1 MSTPQVRRTH
11 RDPPVVRNLVTGT
24 LLGLA
29 LGIGVAR
36 ADPGRLEPLEVKD
49 NPGRLHAYVYVPTR
63 LAERPA
69 LVVAQHG
76 CSQRAADFDD
86 ETGWTALADEAG
98 FVLLLPEQSPYNNPN
113 RCFNWFN
120 PKDYRRNRGE
130 PESVR
135 HQVETLLARYPIDR
149 NRIFVTGLSAGA
161 GMTSVLL
168 ATHPDLFAGGA
179 VVAGVPYGCAA
190 NAFQALPCMQFGNRL
205 VNGPATWAARVR
217 EAAPPGT
224 SRWPQVAIWH
234 DAADPVVNPFNAE
247 SSLLQWTAVHDIDQA
262 PEIDER
268 IGTHHRR
275 VYMDSQGLPRV
286 ELWITERVGH
296 ATPIDPETGCGR
308 DDPARKTDFVTD
320 ADLCATRHIARFWG
334 LVE

>member
-1 MSTPQVRRTH
+1 MLLLGAT
-11 RDPPVVRNLVTGT
+11 L
-24 LLGLA
+24 LLGL
-29 LGIGVAR
+29 AR
-36 ADPGRLEPLEVKD
+36 ADPGGLEPVEVND
-49 NPGRLHAYVYVPTR
+49 NPGRLDAYVYVPAR

-69 LVVAQHG
+69 LVVALHG
-76 CSQRAADFDD
+76 CAQRASDFDD
-86 ETGWTALADEAG
+86 ETGWTALAEEAG
-98 FVLLLPEQSPYNNPN
+98 FVLLLPEQSPYNNPT
-113 RCFNWFN
+113 RCFNWFS
-120 PKDYRRNRGE
+120 PLDARRNLGE
-130 PESVR
+130 PESIR

-179 VVAGVPYGCAA
+179 VVGGVPYRCAA

-205 VNGPATWAARVR
+205 VRGPEDWAARVR

-224 SRWPQVAIWH
+224 TRWPRVAIWH
-234 DAADPVVNPFNAE
+234 DAGDPIVNPFNAE
-247 SSLLQWTAVHDIDQA
+247 SSMLQWTAVHGIDQA

-268 IGTHHRR
+268 IGPHRRR
-275 VYMDSQGLPRV
+275 VYADTEGQPRV

-296 ATPIDPETGCGR
+296 ATAIDEQAGCGR